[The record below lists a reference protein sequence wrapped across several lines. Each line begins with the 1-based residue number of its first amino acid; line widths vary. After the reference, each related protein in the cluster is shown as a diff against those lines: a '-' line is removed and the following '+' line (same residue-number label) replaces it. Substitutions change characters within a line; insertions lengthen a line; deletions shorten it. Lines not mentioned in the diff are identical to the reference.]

1 MYKDIDKVA
10 ETMEVAEKVSKE
22 SVYSFALTC
31 KAKSV
36 HEFVCEWNKANVIK
50 IQGDDVQGHLQAFE
64 AEAKEAKEAEVLPVD
79 SVFKTVFVKVK

>member
-1 MYKDIDKVA
+1 MYKDIDKIAVI
-10 ETMEVAEKVSKE
+10 TEVAEKVSKE